1 MKQIFLIISIIFLF
15 SGCFNAVQEK
25 ELKISTNSWVGY
37 APLFYAKEKG
47 YLKNLNIKLIVNVS
61 LAEAIDVYSVGKA
74 DMVTTTQ
81 YEYYS
86 IKRSQNDIVPLVL
99 IDRSYGGDMI
109 LSNLNI
115 TALKDADKIFAYLEI
130 DSINSD
136 ILRDFIK
143 ANSIDEKKIVFLNK
157 DQAQMQDI
165 KNMKNNAIIIVTYSP
180 YNVKLE
186 KSGFKE
192 IASTKGLNSIIVI
205 DSLCGTINFR
215 KQESK
220 RLKKLKKIID
230 KSIQEIQKNT
240 KVSYSI
246 VSPFLNNISY
256 SEYLKALQKI
266 KWINK
271 PSKSLLANIKKMGYE
286 VKYLIK

>member
-1 MKQIFLIISIIFLF
+1 MKQIFLIIFIIFLF
-15 SGCFNAVQEK
+15 NGCFDSAQEK

-47 YLKNLNIKLIVNVS
+47 YLKDLNIKLIINVS
-61 LAEAIDVYSVGKA
+61 LAEAMDVYSVGRA

-81 YEYYS
+81 HEYYS
-86 IKRSQNDIVPLVL
+86 IKRSQNNIVPLVL

-109 LSNLNI
+109 LSNVSI
-115 TALKDADKIFAYLEI
+115 TALKNADKIFAYLEI

-143 ANSIDEKKIVFLNK
+143 ANSIDEKKIVFIDK

-165 KNMKNNAIIIVTYSP
+165 ENIKNSAIIIVTYSP

-192 IASTKGLNSIIVI
+192 IASTKGLDSMMVI
-205 DSLCGTINFR
+205 DALCGTIDFR

-220 RLKKLKKIID
+220 RLKQLKKVID
-230 KSIQEIQKNT
+230 KSIKEVQKNT
-240 KVSYSI
+240 KVSYRV
-246 VSPFLNNISY
+246 VSPFLSNISY

-271 PSKSLLANIKKMGYE
+271 PSKSLLAHIEKMGYKE
-286 VKYLIK
+286 KYLIK